1 MARSDDEN
9 EEYLRLLWLLLRESE
24 VKLQDTTRPLLLL
37 LLWNFRNQLL
47 ATLPDRGQSRQL
59 QLTPLIRS
67 LEGPLG
73 RYNDQ
78 FREVLIRQLEIVD
91 RRSAEEASKF
101 ANYALPLTRRD
112 YLPRRGDELLK
123 TTRTA
128 GMSLYRYFTKDQR
141 GISPFM
147 RAHMKA
153 TRAKVEM
160 GVMRGDS
167 TMEIARSI
175 VAERTVRGFIQPI
188 NSRGTL
194 YALIRNRDTALIANS
209 VWDVSGYAEREV
221 FARQQYLTTRKGQPA
236 SAEFIPNGWEWF
248 ATLDPQTC
256 PICRP
261 LHKTRY
267 ANRSDAPYQPPVHPR
282 CRCRLLPAQP

>member
-1 MARSDDEN
+1 MARSEQDN

-24 VKLQDTTRPLLLL
+24 VKLQDITRPILLL
-37 LLWNFRNQLL
+37 LLWQFRNQLL
-47 ATLPDRGQSRQL
+47 ATFPATGQGRQL
-59 QLTPLIRS
+59 QISSLIRS

-78 FREVLIRQLEIVD
+78 FVEILLRELEIVD
-91 RRSAEEASKF
+91 RRSAERAAEF
-101 ANYALPLTRRD
+101 AQYELPLTRRD
-112 YLPRRGDELLK
+112 YTPRQGEALLR
-123 TTRTA
+123 TTRSG
-128 GMSLYRYFTKDQR
+128 GMSLQRYFTKDAR

-147 RAHMKA
+147 RSHMKA
-153 TRAKVEM
+153 ARAKVEA

-167 TMEIARSI
+167 SIEIARSI
-175 VAERTVRGFIQPI
+175 VAQRTVRGYVQPI

-194 YALIRNRDTALIANS
+194 YALIRNRDTALISNA

-221 FARQQYLTTRKGQPA
+221 FARQQYLTTRKGKPA
-236 SAEFIPNGWEWF
+236 SAEFIPNGWVWN
-248 ATLDPQTC
+248 AILDPATC

-261 LHKTRY
+261 LHQTRY
-267 ANRSDAPYQPPVHPR
+267 ANRTDAPYQPPVHPR